1 MQQEEI
7 KKSLKEIA
15 KENEEKGY
23 QKFMELYN
31 KFNESVNKVLKEVLD
46 EDKTGQYGLK
56 DLWRDIR
63 KKFGGNN
70 EKISS

>member
-15 KENEEKGY
+15 KENEEQGY

-31 KFNESVNKVLKEVLD
+31 KFNESVNKVLKEMLD

-56 DLWRDIR
+56 DLWNNI
-63 KKFGGNN
+63 KNKFGGNN
-70 EKISS
+70 EKTHS